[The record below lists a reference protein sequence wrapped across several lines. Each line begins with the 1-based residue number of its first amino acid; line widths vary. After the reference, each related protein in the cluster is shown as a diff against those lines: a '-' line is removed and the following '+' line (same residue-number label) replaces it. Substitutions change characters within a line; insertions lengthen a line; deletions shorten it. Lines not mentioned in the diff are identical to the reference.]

1 MNALTMENMN
11 LLIVL
16 TGEMISLIVVI
27 IISSQSIVYGVDI
40 Q

>member
-27 IISSQSIVYGVDI
+27 IISQSIVYGVEI
-40 Q
+40 R

>member
-1 MNALTMENMN
+1 MIALTMENMN

>member
-1 MNALTMENMN
+1 MNALTMENIN

-27 IISSQSIVYGVDI
+27 IISSQSIVYGVEN